1 MTVVLLGKRPQRA
14 RLFQQADPVPPNPVN
29 SVSRKGQE
37 RAGTALIPTDP
48 AGTRLTAGVG
58 HHHRISPAPAVA
70 ASWPLPATC
79 TAHDALCR

>member
-48 AGTRLTAGVG
+48 ARTQLAAGHGHVVVG
-58 HHHRISPAPAVA
+58 AG
-70 ASWPLPATC
+70 
-79 TAHDALCR
+79 DALTITGYHLHPQ